1 MNITRDTCTMMSYH
15 SLLSLDAMGTMPAV
29 KVDEFGSLCV
39 YNIHILGV
47 TSEGEVDMDTWHRG
61 ETSESWRNI

>member
-1 MNITRDTCTMMSYH
+1 MNITRDTCTMV
-15 SLLSLDAMGTMPAV
+15 SLLSLDAMGAMPVV

-47 TSEGEVDMDTWHRG
+47 TAEGEVDMDTWHRS
-61 ETSESWRNI
+61 ETSASWRNIE